1 VADHNLTLQLDDI
14 RELFVAPEV
23 DPFSPREVAVV
34 GEPGLVRMVRRY
46 AALWHAG
53 TIHLTV
59 QLPADTITPE
69 TAGLIRAG
77 ITRYCSLKTEAN
89 DELLRLRRRIG
100 LRSLLTG
107 LLFLGVALL
116 LAALF
121 ASDALS
127 TLPRFLRTILSEGFT
142 IIGWVALWHPFE
154 ALVYDPIPLRR
165 ENAIY
170 RRLPGI
176 EISVEPSPARPAP
189 RPALAPH

>member
-23 DPFSPREVAVV
+23 DPFSPCEVAVV

-46 AALWHAG
+46 AVLWHAG

-69 TAGLIRAG
+69 TVALIRAG
-77 ITRYCSLKTEAN
+77 IARYCSLKTEAN
-89 DELLRLRRRIG
+89 DELLKLRRRIG

-107 LLFLGVALL
+107 LLFLGVAML

-127 TLPRFLRTILSEGFT
+127 AVPRFLRTILSEGFI

-154 ALVYDPIPLRR
+154 ALVYDPIPLHR

-170 RRLPGI
+170 QRLPAI
-176 EISVEPSPARPAP
+176 EISVEPWPACPAP